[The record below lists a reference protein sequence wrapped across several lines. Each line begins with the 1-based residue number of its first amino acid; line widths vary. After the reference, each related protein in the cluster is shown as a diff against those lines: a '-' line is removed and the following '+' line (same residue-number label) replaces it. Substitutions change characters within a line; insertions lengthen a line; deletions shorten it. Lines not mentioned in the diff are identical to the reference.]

1 MAKLFSHCK
10 TRSHYRI
17 YFLEKCKLKL
27 SKGENRKIR
36 RGNAGDEERNA
47 ESVKDTTRQN
57 IEVMRY

>member
-10 TRSHYRI
+10 TRNHYRI
-17 YFLEKCKLKL
+17 YLLEKWKLKL
-27 SKGENRKIR
+27 SKGENGEIR
-36 RGNAGDEERNA
+36 RGNAGDEERKA